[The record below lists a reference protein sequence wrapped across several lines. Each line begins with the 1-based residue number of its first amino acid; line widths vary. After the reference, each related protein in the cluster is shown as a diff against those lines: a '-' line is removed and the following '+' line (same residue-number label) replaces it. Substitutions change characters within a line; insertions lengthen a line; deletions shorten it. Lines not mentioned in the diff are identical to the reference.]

1 MKAIWDTG
9 ESYHERVT
17 FVQRALKNEEEN
29 SLRVE
34 EMISG
39 KGSRGG
45 NETQYKSATASG
57 CS

>member
-17 FVQRALKNEEEN
+17 FVQRALKNEEN

-34 EMISG
+34 KMISG

-45 NETQYKSATASG
+45 DETQYKSATASG